1 MSTEETARV
10 SEGTKAEF
18 REKIVWITGASS
30 GIGEGLAKSFAS
42 IGAGVVLS
50 GRNLIELNRVK
61 DESINAGADE
71 SDLFV
76 LPLDVVDFDSIPPAT
91 SSVLDEFSRIDLL
104 INNAGQGA
112 RDFITEMDFSIYRK
126 IMDVNLFSAI
136 ALTKAVLPHMI
147 ERGSGRIVGVSSLA
161 GKVGVPLRTAYCP
174 AKHAVLGFFDS
185 LRAEVAHYGIKVST
199 ILPGVVRTNTV
210 ANALK
215 GNGEPIGAS
224 EGVMEG
230 GLSVTEAVLVMV
242 EQLASGKD
250 EIEVMTDAESQ
261 MLTAKK
267 SDPTALFRM
276 LEGMAEKELF
286 SDR

>member
-10 SEGTKAEF
+10 SEATRAEF

-42 IGAGVVLS
+42 MGARVVLS
-50 GRNLIELNRVK
+50 GRNFIELNRVK
-61 DESINAGADE
+61 EESIKAGADE
-71 SDLFV
+71 SCLLV
-76 LPLDVVDFDSIPPAT
+76 LPLNVVEFDSIPPAT
-91 SSVLDEFSRIDLL
+91 SRVLDEFSRIDLL

-147 ERGSGRIVGVSSLA
+147 ERGSGHIVGVSSLA

-185 LRAEVAHYGIKVST
+185 LRAEVAYHGIKVST
-199 ILPGVVRTNTV
+199 IVPGVVRTNTV

-215 GNGEPIGAS
+215 GNGQPIGAS

-230 GLSVTEAVLVMV
+230 GLSVIEAVLVMV

-286 SDR
+286 SDQ

>member
-1 MSTEETARV
+1 MSTEETAKV
-10 SEGTKAEF
+10 SEATKAEF
-18 REKIVWITGASS
+18 REKIVWINGASS

-42 IGAGVVLS
+42 IGARVVLS

-71 SDLFV
+71 SDLLV

-91 SSVLDEFSRIDLL
+91 SRVLDEFSRIDLL

-136 ALTKAVLPHMI
+136 ALPKAVLPHMI
-147 ERGSGRIVGVSSLA
+147 ERGSGHIVGVSSMA

-174 AKHAVLGFFDS
+174 AKHAVLGFFDA
-185 LRAEVAHYGIKVST
+185 LRAEIAHYGLKVST
-199 ILPGVVRTNTV
+199 IVPGVVRTNTV
-210 ANALK
+210 ANALR
-215 GNGEPIGAS
+215 GNGEPIGAA

-230 GLSVTEAVLVMV
+230 GLSVKEAVTIML
-242 EQLASGKD
+242 EQLALGED
-250 EIEVMTDAESQ
+250 EIEVMTEAEAQ

-267 SDPTALFRM
+267 SDPTSLFRM
-276 LEGMAEKELF
+276 LEGMAEKELY
-286 SDR
+286 SNR

>member
-1 MSTEETARV
+1 MSTEETERV

-30 GIGEGLAKSFAS
+30 GIGEGLAKSFSS
-42 IGAGVVLS
+42 IGARVVLS

-61 DESINAGADE
+61 DESINAGANE
-71 SDLFV
+71 SDLLV

-91 SSVLDEFSRIDLL
+91 SRVLDEFSRIDLL

>member
-1 MSTEETARV
+1 MRTEETARV
-10 SEGTKAEF
+10 AEGTKAEF

-42 IGAGVVLS
+42 IGARVVLS

-61 DESINAGADE
+61 DESINAGANE
-71 SDLFV
+71 SDLLV

-261 MLTAKK
+261 ILTAKK

>member
-1 MSTEETARV
+1 MITEETARV
-10 SEGTKAEF
+10 SEATTAEF

-30 GIGEGLAKSFAS
+30 GIGEGLAKLFAS
-42 IGAGVVLS
+42 IGARVVLS

-71 SDLFV
+71 SDLLV
-76 LPLDVVDFDSIPPAT
+76 LPLDVVEFDSIPPAT

-250 EIEVMTDAESQ
+250 EIEVMTDTESQ